1 MYINEIDELNKEVEL
16 IKISSK
22 RDELKIQ
29 SQIDNLNEKLQQI
42 TSANESLKMELNKNK
57 I

>member
-16 IKISSK
+16 IKTSSK